1 MIYDVSDL
9 EVYKSSLQLYKELKD
24 LLRKVPFSGRD
35 IVRNCDR
42 AAQSIPTNIAE
53 GFAKKSSEATFK
65 FHLKVSLGSSDEV
78 ITHLRTLA
86 ISFNFMSI
94 KYLDLA
100 EKYKILSKRLN
111 SLNKNWH
118 TYKF

>member
-9 EVYKSSLQLYKELKD
+9 EVYKISLQLYKELKSVF
-24 LLRKVPFSGRD
+24 KKINFSGRD
-35 IVRNCDR
+35 VVRNCDR
-42 AAQSIPTNIAE
+42 AGQSIPTNIAE

-65 FHLKVSLGSSDEV
+65 FHLMVSLGSSDEV
-78 ITHLRTLA
+78 VTHLRTLA
-86 ISFNFMSI
+86 ISFPNLSVE
-94 KYLDLA
+94 LLELA

-111 SLNKNWH
+111 SLHKNWH

>member
-9 EVYKSSLQLYKELKD
+9 EVYKASLLLYKDLKD
-24 LLRKVPFSGRD
+24 LFRKTPYSGRD

-42 AAQSIPTNIAE
+42 AAQSIPANIAE
-53 GFAKKSSEATFK
+53 GFAKKNSEATFK
-65 FHLKVSLGSSDEV
+65 FHLMVALGSSDEV

-86 ISFNFMSI
+86 ISFKNLSVS
-94 KYLDLA
+94 YLELA
-100 EKYKILSKRLN
+100 EKYKTLSKQLN
-111 SLNKNWH
+111 SLHKNWK

>member
-9 EVYKSSLQLYKELKD
+9 EVYKISLQLYSEWKAIIK
-24 LLRKVPFSGRD
+24 KVPFSGRD

-42 AAQSIPTNIAE
+42 AAQSIPANIAE

-65 FHLKVSLGSSDEV
+65 FHLKVALGSSDEV
-78 ITHLRTLA
+78 VTHLRTLA
-86 ISFNFMSI
+86 ISFSNTSF
-94 KYLDLA
+94 KFLELA
-100 EKYKILSKRLN
+100 EKYKVLSKRLN

-118 TYKF
+118 SYSF

>member
-9 EVYKSSLQLYKELKD
+9 EVYKISLELYKELKSI
-24 LLRKVPFSGRD
+24 LGKTPFSGRD
-35 IVRNCDR
+35 ITRNCDR
-42 AAQSIPTNIAE
+42 AGQSIPTNIAE

-86 ISFNFMSI
+86 ISFPYSSVEF
-94 KYLDLA
+94 LELA
-100 EKYKILSKRLN
+100 EKYKVLSKRLN
-111 SLNKNWH
+111 SLHKNWH
-118 TYKF
+118 SYKF